1 MRTRRGTP
9 AVPVPGV
16 RAYLLCVDRNA
27 SCEPSSQGPMA
38 LLSGKD
44 QRGRVGP
51 KDGLGGRGSENK
63 APFVATVALDDREH
77 PLHIKLTVVS
87 GFMRNAIS
95 KRVQTQLDP
104 GCSGLS
110 DGRACFT
117 GVTEAGGRHQVSVA
131 AGRKPRELADFL
143 WINTIMGN
151 LKTILSGAYHAIDS
165 VKYAPRSLAAFD
177 YRFNRRFRLKSL
189 PMRLLAAA
197 LGTGPVRSQCSDWL
211 NTSVLIRKRDGG
223 RSHPLVNP
231 KIRIFFEE
239 PYCLA

>member
-1 MRTRRGTP
+1 
-9 AVPVPGV
+9 
-16 RAYLLCVDRNA
+16 
-27 SCEPSSQGPMA
+27 
-38 LLSGKD
+38 
-44 QRGRVGP
+44 
-51 KDGLGGRGSENK
+51 
-63 APFVATVALDDREH
+63 
-77 PLHIKLTVVS
+77 
-87 GFMRNAIS
+87 MRNAIS

-177 YRFNRRFRLKSL
+177 YRFNRRFRLNSL